1 MINILSKFLSK
12 FIQNHFISSLIT
24 IISNAALSILDISF
38 ISIFYYFTQNNI
50 PVNYAYLFTI
60 FISTYLVLN
69 MIQYVFKERLQINL
83 KNHLFKSLWT
93 NIHQNESDS
102 WILGRIQQ
110 FRLNFVNQSMEICGI
125 FAIYIKNIIP
135 TFLIL
140 AALSVVGI
148 LLQYYQN
155 TILFIAVLIITY
167 FTKPNNTHREFDE
180 STNAILHEIRN
191 MCAARFWNYR
201 NTQNIYEFKTH
212 LSINK
217 YIPFILIFAAY
228 SYFSITK
235 FQSFLCIINLIIN
248 LKISTSFIYNMIKI
262 RSSLNTLSD
271 MTKYLIGVVNERKEY
286 SLTFLTIGGTI
297 AIENL
302 TYFNGNYCALNN
314 VSININNGEIVAVTG
329 NYGKTVFLNIIAGL
343 LWNYKGSVFINNVN
357 ISYVSP
363 DAISANVAY
372 IIPTDQLFLNMSIK
386 DNILLNSNYDNI
398 EFILQFVELQN
409 LNILFP
415 DGINTIISIDTYV
428 PREIINKICIARAI
442 ARLHNAG
449 ILIIDN
455 PSAINARL
463 CEKLLKNSQLVKD
476 KTIIISD
483 KGSDFI
489 DLANKVLFIDNS
501 GNAYYNTKDGMPGEY
516 YKLIHSS
523 LYS

>member
-1 MINILSKFLSK
+1 MIKILYKFLSK
-12 FIQNHFISSLIT
+12 FIQNHFIISLFT

-38 ISIFYYFTQNNI
+38 VSVFYYFTQNNI
-50 PVNYAYLFTI
+50 QINYVYLFTA
-60 FISTYLVLN
+60 FITTYLTFN
-69 MIQYVFKERLQINL
+69 MIQYVFNEKLQINL
-83 KNHLFKSLWT
+83 KNQLFKSLWT

-125 FAIYIKNIIP
+125 FTIYIKHIIP
-135 TFLIL
+135 SLVVLTLL
-140 AALSVVGI
+140 SAAGI
-148 LLQYYQN
+148 LLKYYQN
-155 TILFIAVLIITY
+155 IVFFAAVLIIAYFIKPQNTY
-167 FTKPNNTHREFDE
+167 KEFHEFTNT
-180 STNAILHEIRN
+180 ILYEIRN

-201 NTQNIYEFKTH
+201 NSHKMYEFKQNI
-212 LSINK
+212 SINK
-217 YIPFILIFAAY
+217 YIPFIITFAIY
-228 SYFSITK
+228 SYFSIIK
-235 FQSFLCIINLIIN
+235 FQSFICIINLIIN
-248 LKISTSFIYNMIKI
+248 LKISTSFIYNIMKIKYN
-262 RSSLNTLSD
+262 LNTLND
-271 MTKYLIGVVNERKEY
+271 MTKYLVGVVNERKDY
-286 SLTFLTIGGTI
+286 SLTFLTSGGTI

-314 VSININNGEIVAVTG
+314 ISININNGEIVAITG
-329 NYGKTVFLNIIAGL
+329 NYGKTVFLNIISGL

-357 ISYVSP
+357 ISYVSH
-363 DAISANVAY
+363 DAISNNVAY
-372 IIPTDQLFLNMSIK
+372 IMQTDRLFLNMSIK
-386 DNILLNSNYDNI
+386 DNILLNSSYDNL

-415 DGINTIISIDTYV
+415 DGINTIIHMDTYV
-428 PREIINKICIARAI
+428 PKEIINKVCIARAM
-442 ARLHNAG
+442 ARLPNAG

-463 CEKLLKNSQLVKD
+463 CDKLLKNSQLVKD

-489 DLANKVLFIDNS
+489 DLANKVLFIDNR
-501 GNAYYNTKDGMPGEY
+501 GNAYYNTKDGMPGDY